1 MPDRPGVDN
10 NPAISDLV
18 ALWRAGQADIDA
30 RLAAVHADILVELR
44 TAADANRIVRLN
56 AQANRLAELADV
68 AAHQVD
74 DLARQTRAVLGS
86 ELPAVYRAGA
96 SVTSAAVGGSFTFT
110 QPHRAALEVL
120 AADTYADVL
129 TATRFVEDD
138 AKRFVRDMGRR
149 LTGFTL
155 TGGDTARQQ
164 ARALERE
171 LAREFGRRGIGAVQ
185 YADGSRHGFGEYA
198 DMLLRTKTGVAY
210 NAGTTNQARQIGI
223 VVVEILDGSLC
234 GLTAHADNQLANGLL
249 VPIEIAEAYPLAHP
263 NCRRAFAPRPD
274 LTLADIGGDF
284 PSVQS
289 SGARSDQRAF
299 EQALRAQQQQAA
311 RSRQTRQ
318 RRSRRPRRQSQ
329 RATRLEA
336 RKAQAQAGN
345 ARRRA
350 RVERLRAENQALQ
363 VARQQAARADS
374 ARGRAA
380 RRARIEQARADH
392 RAMMADRGRVTGRQP
407 DAELLDRYG
416 INADQYRN
424 ARAVVKQVKADI
436 REAARREA
444 EVINTF
450 LDERELSQ
458 LTRPARLRQKRDLI
472 TGQTRYVR
480 DQSGYEFI
488 EGLDDAA
495 KARVRARMTTATADY
510 TPDVHVGRINALT
523 GQDFTEGEAMDWL
536 TDLWLREDGLRS
548 IASGRIP
555 KYADA
560 DALLPG
566 DYEFPYKVTEIFG
579 RSTDE
584 AAAHIAQRQA
594 EIAAEFA
601 ERALGRPVRGPGPW
615 EMDAGTYL
623 RELEDLTE
631 IVVNTADGF
640 TREAARSRLLEL
652 APPDI
657 DDGRLN
663 PIDLLERIRI
673 VAQQAGYEVP
683 SP

>member
-1 MPDRPGVDN
+1 MPDRPGVDD

-44 TAADANRIVRLN
+44 TAADTNRIVRLN
-56 AQANRLAELADV
+56 AQAARLAELADV

-74 DLARQTRAVLGS
+74 DLAQRTRAVLGS

-96 SVTSAAVGGSFTFT
+96 SVTTAAVGGSFTFT

-129 TATRFVEDD
+129 AATRFVEDD
-138 AKRFVRDMGRR
+138 AKRFARTMGRR

-164 ARALERE
+164 ARAFERE

-234 GLTAHADNQLANGLL
+234 GLTAHADDQLANGLL

-289 SGARSDQRAF
+289 SGARADQSAF
-299 EQALRAQQQQAA
+299 EQALRSQQQQAA
-311 RSRQTRQ
+311 RARQGRQ
-318 RRSRRPRRQSQ
+318 RRTRRPRRQSQ
-329 RATRLEA
+329 RATRLET

-350 RVERLRAENQALQ
+350 RIERLRAENQALQ
-363 VARQQAARADS
+363 VARRDADRADS

-380 RRARIEQARADH
+380 RRARIKQARADH
-392 RAMMADRGRVTGRQP
+392 QAMMADRGRVTGRQP
-407 DAELLDRYG
+407 DPALLDRYG
-416 INADQYRN
+416 VNADQYRN
-424 ARAVVKQVKADI
+424 AKGMVKSIKADM
-436 REAARREA
+436 RAAAQREA
-444 EVINTF
+444 EEIARFIDGND
-450 LDERELSQ
+450 LAQMS
-458 LTRPARLRQKRDLI
+458 RPTRLRQSTDLI
-472 TGQTRYVR
+472 SGQRR
-480 DQSGYEFI
+480 FIRSESGYDFLET
-488 EGLDDAA
+488 LDDAA
-495 KARVRARMTTATADY
+495 ERQVRRRFVSSDLYPPDLVADQVRRV
-510 TPDVHVGRINALT
+510 T
-523 GQDFTEGEAMDWL
+523 GQDFTDSQAIDWL

-548 IASGRIP
+548 IGSGRIP
-555 KYADA
+555 AYADA

-566 DYEFPYKVTEIFG
+566 DYEFPYQVTELFG
-579 RSTDE
+579 KNIDE
-584 AAAHIAQRQA
+584 AAGHIAQRQA
-594 EIAAEFA
+594 DIAAEFA
-601 ERALGRPVRGPGPW
+601 ERSLGRPTRGPAPW

-623 RELEDLTE
+623 RELEDLTT
-631 IVVNTADGF
+631 IVATTADDLA
-640 TREAARSRLLEL
+640 REAARSRLLEL

-657 DDGRLN
+657 DDGALN
-663 PIDLLERIRI
+663 PVELLESIRI
-673 VAQQAGYEVP
+673 IAQQAGYAVP